1 MAIRALDT
9 FYVKPSTPDAEVV
22 ELGAPRASRAC
33 DVTLLANRGLNG
45 IDGTLSSAL
54 GAAQAYDQTYFL
66 TGDLTL
72 LHDLNAFAL
81 QHEFELRATSGKP
94 MPSIIVTFSIMV
106 VAASSICFLKNRAIP
121 ISNVCS

>member
-1 MAIRALDT
+1 MFKRSSSMQLLARSSFFSANGMAIRALDT
-9 FYVKPSTPDAEVV
+9 FYVKPSTPDAGVI
-22 ELGAPRASRAC
+22 ELGAPRARRAC
-33 DVTLLANRGLNG
+33 DVTLLANRGLNR

-81 QHEFELRATSGKP
+81 LRARIRIARG
-94 MPSIIVTFSIMV
+94 
-106 VAASSICFLKNRAIP
+106 ALANRCLRSS
-121 ISNVCS
+121 

>member
-9 FYVKPSTPDAEVV
+9 FYVKPSTPDAGVI
-22 ELGAPRASRAC
+22 ELGAPRACRAC

-72 LHDLNAFAL
+72 LHDFNAFAL
-81 QHEFELRATSGKP
+81 QHEFELRAASGKP
-94 MPSIIVTFSIMV
+94 MPSIIVIHLNNGGGGIFDMPSKIEQ
-106 VAASSICFLKNRAIP
+106 NP